1 MKNIGYVLFAAALGL
16 LSGCSDDTIEQKEP
30 VIPAQTGD
38 EISFG
43 SSLGDAQTRTV
54 YDDQITTEGE
64 RSYYKV
70 FWEDGENGSEKDQ
83 IAIYCPEAS
92 NRQLVNYVIT
102 PDPADKTKSS
112 LVTKVNTDEAGLQ
125 WGESPTHHFYGFY
138 PASAVTGTE
147 DGRIKGHVPT
157 TQNVVRW
164 EPKPEGTGTTYYG
177 VANTD
182 YAYMWAYGE
191 YQKETMGGQHVPLL
205 FHSWMTVIDIEIP
218 GPATDAE
225 GAIAVSNINIEA
237 TAGTQTVLAGD
248 FICDMS
254 KVEAGEGAPDY
265 EYAGAGGE
273 VNNRISISCYDEDTE
288 SFVSLRHGDKLIV
301 RAFLLP
307 IDDKNAT
314 NARNIKIRVS
324 FTNGSAALERT
335 LGYSGEEHGPN
346 SIIPHRVNKVV
357 LPNLTRYGTN
367 YWMSSLDKNIYLTE
381 LSIPGSKFSY
391 SWDTTPQYQGHDIQT
406 QFKDGVRAFHVQT
419 IANATYN
426 RHLSWNGWVADGFES
441 GTLEIENG
449 PAGSTLENTLDE
461 IIAAFQTADTEL
473 NQRGIT
479 NQECAIV
486 MITYETASANTM
498 PDGGAHQ
505 VWMETVEYVLDQLAN
520 SSTYG
525 QWIYQDEINANTT
538 LDMAKRKI
546 IFKVNYNKDDN
557 SDMADY
563 ATANG
568 RLPALFSYWNGL
580 KNTQKLQWG
589 TASPTYN
596 GPEMEWMYQEAT
608 HVGSAGEAGF
618 ANTAEIKLANI
629 TDVFEESVDEYI
641 ASVQHNKWFMNDCG
655 GVFSGTVTG
664 TNGYDGNY
672 NASNANSTT
681 QLAKWLNRE
690 VTNLLQVRTQNAST
704 GLVFFNF
711 ADRQAD
717 SGGTYGTNNLIQ
729 TIIDNNFKF
738 NLRKAGSSTSQNAPA
753 DASFS
758 NGGNVW

>member
-1 MKNIGYVLFAAALGL
+1 MKKIGYVLFTAALGI
-16 LSGCSDDTIEQKEP
+16 LSGCSDDTLEQTKP
-30 VIPAQTGD
+30 VVPAKTGD
-38 EISFG
+38 EITFG
-43 SSLGDAQTRTV
+43 SSVGNAQTRTI
-54 YDDQITTEGE
+54 YDDQITTEGG

-92 NRQLVNYVIT
+92 NRQLVDYVVT
-102 PDPADKTKSS
+102 PDANDKTTSS

-125 WGESPTHHFYGFY
+125 WGEASTHHFYGFY

-157 TQNVVRW
+157 TQDVVRW
-164 EPKPEGTGTTYYG
+164 EPKQEGTGTTYYG
-177 VANTD
+177 VASTD

-191 YQKETMGGQHVPLL
+191 YQKETMGGRDVPLL

-218 GPATDAE
+218 GPATENE
-225 GAIAVSNINIEA
+225 GAISVSNINIEA
-237 TAGTQTVLAGD
+237 TEGTQTVLTGD

-273 VNNRISISCYDEDTE
+273 VNNVISISGYDRNTQ
-288 SFVSLRHGDKLIV
+288 SFISLKHGDKMIV

-307 IDDKNAT
+307 IDEQNAT
-314 NARNIKIRVS
+314 NARNIKIRVAL
-324 FTNGSAALERT
+324 TNGSAALERT
-335 LGYSGEEHGPN
+335 LGYSGEQHGPN

-367 YWMSSLDKNIYLTE
+367 YWMSSLDKDIYLTE

-391 SWDTTPQYQGHDIQT
+391 SWDTTPKYQGHDIQT

-419 IANATYN
+419 RANATYDWHWSWGN
-426 RHLSWNGWVADGFES
+426 RVADDFQS

-486 MITYETASANTM
+486 MVTYETASANAS

-505 VWMETVEYVLDQLAN
+505 IWMETVEYVLDQLAK
-520 SSTYG
+520 SPIYG

-546 IFKVNYNKDDN
+546 IFKVNYNKDNN

-568 RLPALFSYWNGL
+568 RFPALFSYWNGL
-580 KNTQKLQWG
+580 KDTQKLQWG
-589 TASPTYN
+589 TASSTYS
-596 GPEMEWMYQEAT
+596 GPEMYWMYQEAT

-629 TDVFEESVDEYI
+629 TEVFEESVDEYI

-664 TNGYDGNY
+664 TKGYDGVY
-672 NASNANSTT
+672 DASNANSTT
-681 QLAKWLNRE
+681 QLARWLNRE
-690 VTNLLQVRTQNAST
+690 VTDLLQVRVQDAST

-711 ADRQAD
+711 ADRRAD
-717 SGGTYGTNNLIQ
+717 SGETYGTDNLIQ

-738 NLRKAGSSTSQNAPA
+738 NLRKEGSRTNTTSY
-753 DASFS
+753 DAAYSK
-758 NGGNVW
+758 GGNVWD